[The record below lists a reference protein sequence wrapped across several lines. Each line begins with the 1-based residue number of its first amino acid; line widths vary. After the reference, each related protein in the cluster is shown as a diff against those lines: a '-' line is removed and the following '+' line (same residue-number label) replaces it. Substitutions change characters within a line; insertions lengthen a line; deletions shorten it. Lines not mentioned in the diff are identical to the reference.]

1 MSFEVEQKYPVAST
15 AELMA
20 RLEQLGARPGEVQ
33 SQADCYY
40 AHPQRDFARTD
51 EALRLRSQGPRN
63 TLTYKGPKID
73 ADSKTRREVQTPI
86 ADGAAS
92 AEAAD
97 TLLRLLGFAPAGT
110 VRKRRSLYYLGA
122 APQQVEIAV
131 DDVEGLG
138 QFVEL
143 ELVVARGP
151 EEAAA
156 IAEAKRR
163 LADVARQLGLE
174 QQVRASYLEM
184 VLNRET

>member
-1 MSFEVEQKYPVAST
+1 MSFEVEQKYPVAAT
-15 AELMA
+15 AELTA
-20 RLEQLGARPGEVQ
+20 RLQQLGARPVEVQ
-33 SQADCYY
+33 FQADCYY

-73 ADSKTRREVQTPI
+73 ADSKTRREVQTSL
-86 ADGAAS
+86 ADGAAP

-97 TLLRLLGFAPAGT
+97 ALLRLLGFVPAGT
-110 VRKRRSLYYLGA
+110 VRKRRSLYYLGSGLE
-122 APQQVEIAV
+122 QVEIAV
-131 DDVEGLG
+131 DDVEDVG

-143 ELVVARGP
+143 EVVVASGP
-151 EEAAA
+151 DEAAA

-163 LADVARQLGLE
+163 LDDVAQQLALG

-184 VLNRET
+184 LLNRET